1 LSLGIDGSNPSPSSG
16 ESCANLIPLR
26 KALGGDRDFIQT
38 DFGRGYRFTGVAR
51 RWLLCPRV
59 GLTTDGRSSCSW
71 RAACRYSR
79 RKDLKAFEAAQ
90 VHTRARELAEQQGDR
105 EVDGRARAV
114 FLMYQAIDRNSPFLD
129 RRSQNPGS
137 PGVLS
142 LEP

>member
-1 LSLGIDGSNPSPSSG
+1 VTGPPQYWADSRTRPARDHQAPAGSGSTVTTISLRT
-16 ESCANLIPLR
+16 A
-26 KALGGDRDFIQT
+26 
-38 DFGRGYRFTGVAR
+38 
-51 RWLLCPRV
+51 
-59 GLTTDGRSSCSW
+59 
-71 RAACRYSR
+71 
-79 RKDLKAFEAAQ
+79 
-90 VHTRARELAEQQGDR
+90 